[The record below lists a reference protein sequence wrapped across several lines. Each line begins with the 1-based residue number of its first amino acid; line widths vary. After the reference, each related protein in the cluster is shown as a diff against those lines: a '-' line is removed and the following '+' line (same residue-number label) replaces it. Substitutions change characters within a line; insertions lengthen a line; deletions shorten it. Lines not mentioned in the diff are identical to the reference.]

1 MGMNN
6 KKRTSLLSAR
16 AGMLGGRVRAS
27 LRVYTLDDG
36 SGPDLYFSIKLWQ
49 AAARRQEQLSRCA
62 ACAGH

>member
-1 MGMNN
+1 
-6 KKRTSLLSAR
+6 
-16 AGMLGGRVRAS
+16 MLGGRVRAS